1 VTNGKRSV
9 SLFVLWWGVWC
20 VIIMIGFVGCH
31 GPRGV
36 STTLFQEPD
45 GPLQRIAV
53 LPFQFANPEDFA
65 HVSEVVSKPASK
77 IKLQAAAD
85 APEAKLEEMFWTRLL
100 TVCKIPLVSPAETGA
115 VYSEIVNSSVK
126 MSFPEALRRLGE
138 RLEADVVLVGLLYR
152 YRERRGY
159 DYSVEK
165 PASIYF
171 EVQMYRCRDGVLLW
185 RGVFDKTQ
193 TSLMEDVLE
202 VKSFIKERGRW
213 VRVKELAQEGVEQ
226 ILSRLPF
233 IDGLPPKE
241 ARK

>member
-1 VTNGKRSV
+1 
-9 SLFVLWWGVWC
+9 
-20 VIIMIGFVGCH
+20 
-31 GPRGV
+31 
-36 STTLFQEPD
+36 
-45 GPLQRIAV
+45 
-53 LPFQFANPEDFA
+53 
-65 HVSEVVSKPASK
+65 
-77 IKLQAAAD
+77 
-85 APEAKLEEMFWTRLL
+85 
-100 TVCKIPLVSPAETGA
+100 
-115 VYSEIVNSSVK
+115 
-126 MSFPEALRRLGE
+126 
-138 RLEADVVLVGLLYR
+138 VVLVGLLYR